1 MTKNREKEK
10 SISKLFW
17 MFVSV
22 IGLMFVTLFFLK
34 FLLIDEGIFVT
45 IVVFISTFA
54 IALVAVLL
62 GTCIL
67 NSNMPKHSQVV
78 LILVIACVMLYL
90 VLGKLFGD
98 LTWLSDLYRLL
109 KTL

>member
-1 MTKNREKEK
+1 MIKNREKGK
-10 SISKLFW
+10 SIPKLFW
-17 MFVSV
+17 MCVSV
-22 IGLMFVTLFFLK
+22 IGLMFVTLFLLK

-45 IVVFISTFA
+45 LVVFISTFA

-62 GTCIL
+62 GVCIL
-67 NSNMPKHSQVV
+67 NTNMPKHSQIV
-78 LILVIACVMLYL
+78 LILVIGCIMLYL
-90 VLGKLFGD
+90 VLGKLFID